1 MKMEKKENEWK
12 TGELYNQKNFN
23 NFLIIDILFN
33 MVHIFEIKHN
43 LTTKNWI
50 FQIDQKLIWVENL

>member
-12 TGELYNQKNFN
+12 TGKLYNQKNFN